1 MRRLRE
7 ALGRFLGAS
16 VALGHARLPFQPF
29 AAKDPGATR
38 SDDPAGLARTL
49 DREAMS
55 LRRRRVYVLAGGS
68 LLAAGF
74 GIAWALWHA
83 AWSLPAAVFVALGAI
98 LLEGSERRSLDM
110 VLLTQHLVADLAGRE
125 RALALTVVRRALGDG
140 GVKGPLSTSPDTCPP
155 DLARRLGEEALQQG
169 QSVRAA
175 AFLEKA
181 LEGGG
186 PSTRLRE
193 RGTLLLQL
201 AMAHIDMSALE
212 AAAEELRDAKTS
224 FDVADDPVGSAHCE
238 RGLGEIALRRGKLN
252 EAQIVFVRARALYEE
267 CGEEYGADCCA
278 VRLASIASLL
288 RNHDEAE
295 GMLREAAG
303 RFDRRGD
310 GAAAAAAWLGL
321 ADALHANRK
330 TEEARAIF
338 LRAAR
343 AMEKVGDV
351 QNLAEALRGLGDAQV
366 ERGDLDEAEAS
377 YQRALELFVAPD
389 VQNVHGES
397 DCLRGLARVA
407 ELRGRH
413 GAAKRLASAATAGY
427 EGIGMVEAPGA
438 ERKDP

>member
-29 AAKDPGATR
+29 ATGAPGATR
-38 SDDPAGLARTL
+38 SEDPEGLTRTL
-49 DREAMS
+49 DREAVS
-55 LRRRRVYVLAGGS
+55 LRRRRACWLAGGS
-68 LLAAGF
+68 LLVAGL
-74 GIAWALWHA
+74 GLVWALWRSP
-83 AWSLPAAVFVALGAI
+83 WSLPAAVIAALGAI
-98 LLEGSERRSLDM
+98 LLEESERRSLDM
-110 VLLTQHLVADLAGRE
+110 VLLTRHLVADLAGRE

-140 GVKGPLSTSPDTCPP
+140 GVKGPLATSPAAYPP
-155 DLARRLGEEALQQG
+155 DLARRLGEEALRQG

-175 AFLEKA
+175 AFLRRA
-181 LEGGG
+181 LEGEGLT
-186 PSTRLRE
+186 TRLRE

-201 AMAHIDMSALE
+201 AMADVDRSALE

-224 FDVADDPVGSAHCE
+224 FDVADDPAGSAHCE
-238 RGLGEIALRRGKLN
+238 RGLGEIALRRGKLD
-252 EAQIVFVRARALYEE
+252 EAQTVFSLARARYEE
-267 CGEEYGADCCA
+267 CGEEHGADCCA
-278 VRLASIASLL
+278 VRLASIASF
-288 RNHDEAE
+288 RRDHDEAE
-295 GMLREAAG
+295 GMLREAAS

-310 GAAAAAAWLGL
+310 GAAAAAAWLAL

-330 TEEARAIF
+330 IDEARSNY

-343 AMEKVGDV
+343 AMEKIGDV

-377 YQRALELFVAPD
+377 YQRGLELFVAPD

-407 ELRGRH
+407 EMRGRH

-438 ERKDP
+438 ERKDA